1 MAVKITTWIL
11 ASSLYLL
18 LVDWPSVDS
27 CTYPP
32 LIFALAA
39 GHVSRYASLLRCD
52 CRIRGGDTRLIGGA
66 VGPTVVPLASL
77 NMDHKHLL
85 NHNAGRA
92 ASKQWSSMPC
102 TPCLYLRVVGVGHGS
117 SGDVDLFVAALPV
130 KEILEH
136 GTLSDRKA
144 TYPGKNEGV

>member
-92 ASKQWSSMPC
+92 LCFFSGKQ
-102 TPCLYLRVVGVGHGS
+102 TVEFDALYPMFIPTCGRS
-117 SGDVDLFVAALPV
+117 RSW
-130 KEILEH
+130 II
-136 GTLSDRKA
+136 R
-144 TYPGKNEGV
+144 

>member
-77 NMDHKHLL
+77 NMDHVTWLLERRRRRPPSWFWLLL
-85 NHNAGRA
+85 NRRWIRWLA
-92 ASKQWSSMPC
+92 WVWP
-102 TPCLYLRVVGVGHGS
+102 
-117 SGDVDLFVAALPV
+117 VD
-130 KEILEH
+130 
-136 GTLSDRKA
+136 RRW
-144 TYPGKNEGV
+144 